1 MISRR
6 SVRVKVMQAIYAYE
20 SSDNVLQD
28 TFRKSLHTKIYSV
41 IDLYLYLLFIIR
53 EVANEV
59 EVVYEIKTSKH
70 LPTAEDLSYNT
81 KLLSN
86 TFVQHL
92 NKDEAFLK
100 ALRDS
105 KVTRFSEN
113 EIIKHLYRLLHDSPE
128 FAAYSSSSK
137 NFDSKEE
144 KNIIKYIFNNIILSD
159 LLFHEHIEDV
169 FPSWEDDA
177 DFVVGAI
184 RDLISKSNK
193 SFELHIHKASVKSK
207 IDELSEFG
215 EKLFDKAILSK
226 EILMMD
232 IEEYL
237 KNWEIERIAVI
248 DLILIRMGLTEFT
261 DFPSIPVKVT
271 MNEYIEV
278 AKSYS
283 SPKSKD
289 FVNGVLDRM
298 LKDMTKKGLIAKT
311 GRGLMDK

>member
-20 SSDNVLQD
+20 SSDNVLRD
-28 TFRKSLHTKIYSV
+28 TYRKSLHTKIYSV
-41 IDLYLYLLFIIR
+41 LDLYLYLLLVIR

-59 EVVYEIKTSKH
+59 EVVYEIKSSKH
-70 LPTAEDLSYNT
+70 LPTEEDLNYNT

-86 TFVQHL
+86 TFIQHL
-92 NKDEAFLK
+92 NKDEAYLKSLRNAKVRGFLEEEM
-100 ALRDS
+100 
-105 KVTRFSEN
+105 V
-113 EIIKHLYRLLHDSPE
+113 KHLYKQLHDSPE
-128 FAAYSSSSK
+128 FIAYSASSK
-137 NFDSKEE
+137 EFDEVEE
-144 KNIIKYIFNNIILSD
+144 KEIIKHIFNNIILSD
-159 LLFHEHIEDV
+159 LLFYEHIEEV

-177 DFVVGAI
+177 KFVVGAV
-184 RDLISKSNK
+184 RELINK
-193 SFELHIHKASVKSK
+193 SDKSFSLHIDKASVKSK
-207 IDELSEFG
+207 INELSEFG
-215 EKLFDKAILSK
+215 EKLFEKAILSK
-226 EILMMD
+226 EVLLLE

-237 KNWEIERIAVI
+237 RNWEIERIAVI
-248 DLILIRMGLTEFT
+248 DLILIRMGITEFT

-271 MNEYIEV
+271 MNEYIEI

-298 LKDMTKKGLIAKT
+298 LKDMLKKGLIAKT